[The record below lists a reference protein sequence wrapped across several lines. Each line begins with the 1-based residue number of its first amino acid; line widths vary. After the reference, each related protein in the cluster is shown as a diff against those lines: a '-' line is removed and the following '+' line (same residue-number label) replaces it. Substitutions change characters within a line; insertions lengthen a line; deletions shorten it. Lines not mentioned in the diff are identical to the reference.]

1 MTKLQARHQG
11 SWPAKLELED
21 ACGSDATGEQ
31 RDWRL
36 GTKAIA
42 GDVVGEFGNLQRV
55 DSVWSQRAATNESVE
70 IE

>member
-1 MTKLQARHQG
+1 
-11 SWPAKLELED
+11 LELED